1 MGVHCPIYGCFLK
14 DNVFLSICLQNFKS
28 RGSDNTILVGAL
40 PFDIKSNVR
49 FMHGNELNQDL
60 VRILIAEKKQIV
72 HLTEIHKIPEV
83 A

>member
-40 PFDIKSNVR
+40 PFDIKSSVR
-49 FMHGNELNQDL
+49 FMHGNELN
-60 VRILIAEKKQIV
+60 
-72 HLTEIHKIPEV
+72 
-83 A
+83 